1 MSFQAQYDEYQ
12 QTLQSLQE
20 HVVSLESQLYEHEIV
35 VETLKGVPAER
46 RAWRLVSSGDSGVVV
61 TDKTDKDGGAVGS
74 SSGALVET
82 NAGEAQKKLEET
94 IKGLKQLREKLEKE
108 AAGVKKEFEEWRVK
122 HNVKVVRSR

>member
-12 QTLQSLQE
+12 QTLQSLQD

-46 RAWRLVSSGDSGVVV
+46 RAWRL
-61 TDKTDKDGGAVGS
+61 DGGAVGS